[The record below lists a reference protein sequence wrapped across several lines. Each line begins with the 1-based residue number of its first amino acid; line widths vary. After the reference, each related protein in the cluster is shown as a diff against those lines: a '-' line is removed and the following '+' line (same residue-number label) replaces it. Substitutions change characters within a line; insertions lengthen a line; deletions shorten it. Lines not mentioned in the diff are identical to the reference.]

1 MHDHR
6 MGRNAAYRVTDET
19 SENYRPWH
27 HRVSLTE
34 GSWLW
39 EPSDDRRSRANL
51 TRFVAWLAE
60 RDGVVFEDYQELW
73 DWSVRDL
80 DEFWRS
86 VALYFGV
93 AKSPKSVE
101 VVLESKAMPF
111 ATWFPELQ
119 LNFAELATNRQDLEP
134 ALIARSELRPDMT
147 ISRRELAEKVRSA
160 ATSLESI
167 GVKAGDRVAAIL
179 PNIPETVIAFLATAS
194 IGAIWSC
201 CSPETGSAAIASRFE
216 QIEPK
221 VLIAAD
227 GYRYR
232 GVDHDRR
239 QVAAEVLQRLPSL
252 EAFVHVPLIGSGPP
266 ETTAVLTTEWS
277 DMMEA
282 SSASEPVRVPFNH
295 PLWIVYSSGTTG
307 PPKALVHGHGGI
319 SLELLKLHSLHHDLG
334 PRDRFFWHTTTGWA
348 MWNIL
353 MGGLLVGA
361 TVVIFDGD
369 PMYPDPGTLWQLASD
384 SAVTYFGASAAYFEA
399 MMHSGYVP
407 RLTHDLAQL
416 RSVGSTG
423 SSLSPEAFGW
433 IYANVHSDVLV
444 ASISGGTDVCTA
456 FIASCPWHPVLAGE
470 LQCLALGANIAAHD
484 STGTAVIDEVGELVL
499 LDPLPSMPLF
509 LWGDTDG
516 TLYKEA
522 YFSESGSNW
531 QHGDWLKITSRGS
544 AVIYGRSDATLNRG
558 GIRVGTSEFYRIVE
572 GIDGIT
578 DSLII
583 DTGGLGRDS
592 LILLFVVLAGT
603 QVLTDARIQH
613 IKRECREH
621 LSPRHV
627 PDWITQI
634 DEVPRTH
641 SGKKLEIPVKRILT
655 GTALKDAVQ
664 LDAVANLSSLDFF
677 RNLAPET
684 WSGPR

>member
-1 MHDHR
+1 MSV
-6 MGRNAAYRVTDET
+6 A
-19 SENYRPWH
+19 
-27 HRVSLTE
+27 E
-34 GSWLW
+34 GSLLW

-51 TRFVAWLAE
+51 TGFVDWLATTHGE
-60 RDGVVFEDYQELW
+60 LFKNYQELW
-73 DWSVRDL
+73 DWSVEDL

-93 AKSPKSVE
+93 AKSPESVE
-101 VVLESKAMPF
+101 VVLESNAMPF
-111 ATWFPELQ
+111 AKWFPDLQ

-134 ALIARSELRPDMT
+134 ALIARSELRPDIT
-147 ISRRELAEKVRSA
+147 ISSRELAEKVRRVASW
-160 ATSLESI
+160 LESI
-167 GVKAGDRVAAIL
+167 EVKAGDRVAAIL

-201 CSPETGSAAIASRFE
+201 CSPETGAAAIASRFE
-216 QIEPK
+216 QIGPK

-239 QVAAEVLQRLPSL
+239 KVVAEVLQRLPSV
-252 EAFVHVPLIGSGPP
+252 EAYVHVPYIGSGPP
-266 ETTAVLTTEWS
+266 E
-277 DMMEA
+277 A
-282 SSASEPVRVPFNH
+282 SAALNTQWGELMDTSSESEPVRVPFDH

-307 PPKALVHGHGGI
+307 PPKALVHGHGGV
-319 SLELLKLHSLHHDLG
+319 SLELLKLHSLHGDLG
-334 PRDRFFWHTTTGWA
+334 PGDRFFWHTTTGWA

-369 PMYPDPGTLWQLASD
+369 PMYPNAGTLWQLASD
-384 SAVTYFGASAAYFEA
+384 AAVTYFGASAPYFEA
-399 MMHSGYVP
+399 LMHSGYVP
-407 RLTHDLAQL
+407 RLAHDLAEL

-423 SSLSPEAFGW
+423 SSLSPESFAW

-456 FIASCPWHPVLAGE
+456 FIASCPWHPVRAGE

-484 STGTAVIDEVGELVL
+484 STGMAVIDEVGELVL

-522 YFSESGSNW
+522 YFSESGSYW
-531 QHGDWLKITSRGS
+531 RHGDWLKITSRGS

-558 GIRVGTSEFYRIVE
+558 GIRVGTSEFYRVVE
-572 GIDGIT
+572 GIEGIT
-578 DSLII
+578 DSLIV

-592 LILLFVVLAGT
+592 RILLFVVLAGT
-603 QVLTDARIQH
+603 QVLTNATIEH

-627 PDWITQI
+627 PDLITQI
-634 DEVPRTH
+634 DEVPRTL

-664 LDAVANLSSLDFF
+664 LEAVANPSSLDFF
-677 RNLAPET
+677 RNLDPRIG
-684 WSGPR
+684 SGL

>member
-1 MHDHR
+1 MSI
-6 MGRNAAYRVTDET
+6 A
-19 SENYRPWH
+19 
-27 HRVSLTE
+27 E
-34 GSWLW
+34 GSLLW

-51 TRFVAWLAE
+51 TRFVDWLAKTH
-60 RDGVVFEDYQELW
+60 GVLFKNYQELW
-73 DWSVRDL
+73 DWSVEDL

-93 AKSPKSVE
+93 AKSPESVE
-101 VVLESKAMPF
+101 VVLESNAMPF
-111 ATWFPELQ
+111 AKWFPDLQ
-119 LNFAELATNRQDLEP
+119 LNFAELATNREDLEP
-134 ALIARSELRPDMT
+134 AIIARSEIRPDINM
-147 ISRRELAEKVRSA
+147 SRRELAEKVHRA
-160 ATSLESI
+160 ANWLQSI
-167 GVKAGDRVAAIL
+167 GVEAGDRVAAIL

-194 IGAIWSC
+194 IGAVWSC
-201 CSPETGSAAIASRFE
+201 CSPETGAAAIASRFK

-239 QVAAEVLQRLPSL
+239 KVVVEVIQTLPGL
-252 EAFVHVPLIGSGPP
+252 DAYVHVPYIGSDPP
-266 ETTAVLTTEWS
+266 ETSAVLNTKWGEL
-277 DMMEA
+277 MHA
-282 SSASEPVRVPFNH
+282 SPESEPVRVPFDH

-307 PPKALVHGHGGI
+307 PPKALVHGHGGM
-319 SLELLKLHSLHHDLG
+319 SLELLKLHSLHGDLG

-369 PMYPDPGTLWQLASD
+369 PMYPNAGTLWQLASD
-384 SAVTYFGASAAYFEA
+384 TAITYFGASAPYFEA
-399 MMHSGYVP
+399 LMHSGYVP
-407 RLTHDLAQL
+407 RLTQDLSEL

-423 SSLSPEAFGW
+423 SSLSPEAFAW
-433 IYANVHSDVLV
+433 IYENVHSDVMV

-470 LQCLALGANIAAHD
+470 LQCLALGANIAALD
-484 STGTAVIDEVGELVL
+484 STGTSVIDEVGELVL

-516 TLYKEA
+516 NLYRET
-522 YFSESGSNW
+522 YLSESGNYW
-531 QHGDWLKITSRGS
+531 RHGDWLKVTSRGS

-558 GIRVGTSEFYRIVE
+558 GIRVGTSEFYRVVE
-572 GIDGIT
+572 GIEGIT
-578 DSLII
+578 DSLIV
-583 DTGGLGRDS
+583 DTGGLGRHS
-592 LILLFVVLAGT
+592 RILLFVVLAGT
-603 QVLTDARIQH
+603 QALTDATIEH
-613 IKRECREH
+613 IKSECREH

-627 PDWITQI
+627 PDSIVQI

-641 SGKKLEIPVKRILT
+641 SGKKLEVPVKRILT
-655 GTALKDAVQ
+655 GTALNEAVQ
-664 LDAVANLSSLDFF
+664 LDAVANPSSLDFF
-677 RNLAPET
+677 RNHAVED
-684 WSGPR
+684 WSGPG